1 MMPMRR
7 PTRGKCALLA
17 QETYYKDN
25 LKSDL
30 LSCFQVDFILKTY
43 RVILFNRNHIRRYNR
58 CLKKKVVWKSKS

>member
-43 RVILFNRNHIRRYNR
+43 RVHRNSSIETTLDVTIGV
-58 CLKKKVVWKSKS
+58 LKKR